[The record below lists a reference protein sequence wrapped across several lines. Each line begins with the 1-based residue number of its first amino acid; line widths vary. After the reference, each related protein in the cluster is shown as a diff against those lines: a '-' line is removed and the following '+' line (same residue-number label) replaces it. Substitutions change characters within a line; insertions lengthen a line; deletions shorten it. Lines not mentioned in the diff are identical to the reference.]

1 MLNIGLKQRM
11 PVPAGQLGPVAGS
24 HAILMALGTV
34 ALVVDDFLSVG
45 LLTTQSTHRPL
56 ASEPPAAGVQSRRPL
71 KVSPPERLSLPRPAS
86 RSCPTSP
93 CVNLRSP
100 PAASRSPPISPPG
113 SSPSNVRRL
122 RPPSTLTRIDPGV
135 LI

>member
-56 ASEPPAAGVQSRRPL
+56 ASEPPAAEVQSRRPL
-71 KVSPPERLSLPRPAS
+71 KVSPPERLSVVLHPARAPQAHVS
-86 RSCPTSP
+86 FWGR
-93 CVNLRSP
+93 R
-100 PAASRSPPISPPG
+100 
-113 SSPSNVRRL
+113 RRL
-122 RPPSTLTRIDPGV
+122 LGARRYPLRAAARGT
-135 LI
+135 